1 MVEAGSLKS
10 SPPPGLPLSNYNGKS
25 SAQYM
30 YAFKHN
36 PPVNIGNKPKG
47 FPLEQFSL

>member
-1 MVEAGSLKS
+1 MVEAGCLTT
-10 SPPPGLPLSNYNGKS
+10 SPPPGLLLSNYNGKS

-30 YAFKHN
+30 YAFEHN
-36 PPVNIGNKPKG
+36 SPVNIGIESKG